1 MSDVIKDIWKEGGDG
16 HFTFNNPSKYIDFF
30 QDYQATDFKFI
41 GRIIEFGPGNGEF
54 AKWMLDTYETITDYT
69 IVDAPRSIEI
79 PKKTLE
85 DYKQVNFYEAQDFK
99 EALKKSYDIFV
110 AFNCLSETPPSYYK
124 EIFETVKTK
133 GIFIL
138 DGDINDNEFQ
148 KHLDRFSQKMKARV
162 IQGRL
167 APCKGIHP
175 KSKKVIEGLYNTLPN
190 KYGKLIPIGGRV
202 SLHTRNI

>member
-1 MSDVIKDIWKEGGDG
+1 MFLGIILSENPIDIIQKDAFFEKVVSPPDRKILNLFRYLRTYDMKRYLPEIDLDEPI
-16 HFTFNNPSKYIDFF
+16 PSKLL
-30 QDYQATDFKFI
+30 QEMEVQQ
-41 GRIIEFGPGNGEF
+41 G
-54 AKWMLDTYETITDYT
+54 
-69 IVDAPRSIEI
+69 
-79 PKKTLE
+79 
-85 DYKQVNFYEAQDFK
+85 DFK

-110 AFNCLSETPPSYYK
+110 AFNCLSEPPPSYYK

-175 KSKKVIEGLYNTLPN
+175 NSKKVIEGLYNTLPN
-190 KYGKLIPIGGRV
+190 KEGKLIPIGGRV